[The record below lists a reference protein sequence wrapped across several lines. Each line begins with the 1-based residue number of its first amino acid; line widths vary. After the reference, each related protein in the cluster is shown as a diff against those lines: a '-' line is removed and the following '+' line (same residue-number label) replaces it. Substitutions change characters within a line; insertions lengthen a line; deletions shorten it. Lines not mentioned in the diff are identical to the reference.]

1 MSTRCKGSAHLFPHE
16 TFELRTHRWHLTR
29 VRRGQGD
36 QSKRA
41 TTALFAASALHAL
54 VLVALL
60 AAPLRRRTPQAPQV
74 APLEVSEV
82 AIEVAREE
90 EKPSPSDD
98 EVATRTSRSTEAP
111 RSEPTAALPA
121 PPSTAE
127 ATPAPLSP
135 SPSSPSALS
144 GSPLVMTRPSSPPA
158 IGLALGTP
166 NAFIGPANGATL
178 ERPPSTSPAADER
191 RPRTAAEA
199 KRAVEAALREP
210 ARQRE
215 RDLGLGPEGP
225 VLAALGEATS
235 ASSAPVKGRAV
246 FRAVADGTGMIVGIE
261 VVECDGGRP
270 GWANAAELAR
280 RALQGKKLR
289 MPSSAT
295 LAEMRI
301 EIVSDW
307 KMPSGHDPGT
317 DVSVLG
323 VPVAKGEGKKSTK
336 IDLLDPIPK
345 LVTVELAPDVKVAVP
360 MVNLGIIAVQGDPA
374 DIGARPRRVVH
385 TRLLDSKVL

>member
-1 MSTRCKGSAHLFPHE
+1 
-16 TFELRTHRWHLTR
+16 
-29 VRRGQGD
+29 VRRGQAD
-36 QSKRA
+36 SPKIRIARA
-41 TTALFAASALHAL
+41 RGTSALLVASAVHAL

-60 AAPLRRRTPQAPQV
+60 VAPLRRRTPRAPPAPPPDASFEVTTEAVEAASRDEVAVKV
-74 APLEVSEV
+74 APGPERAHGDMPSAALAAPRS
-82 AIEVAREE
+82 AAAPHDAEVAREE
-90 EKPSPSDD
+90 PVAIAEPSP
-98 EVATRTSRSTEAP
+98 TSIP
-111 RSEPTAALPA
+111 
-121 PPSTAE
+121 
-127 ATPAPLSP
+127 
-135 SPSSPSALS
+135 
-144 GSPLVMTRPSSPPA
+144 SPLVATTMPAAPPA

-166 NAFIGPANGATL
+166 NVFVSRAAS
-178 ERPPSTSPAADER
+178 ERPPTTSPAPDDR
-191 RPRTAAEA
+191 HVRTAAEA
-199 KRAVEAALREP
+199 KRAVETALREP

-215 RDLGLGPEGP
+215 RELGLGPEGP
-225 VLAALGEATS
+225 VLQALGDATS

-261 VVECDGGRP
+261 VLECDGGRP

-289 MPSSAT
+289 MPSTAT

-317 DVSVLG
+317 DVSILG

-345 LVTVELAPDVKVAVP
+345 IEMVELAPDVKVP
-360 MVNLGIIAVQGDPA
+360 IPQVNVRILAVQGDPA
-374 DIGARPRRVVH
+374 DIGAKPRRVVH

>member
-1 MSTRCKGSAHLFPHE
+1 MTM
-16 TFELRTHRWHLTR
+16 
-29 VRRGQGD
+29 
-36 QSKRA
+36 
-41 TTALFAASALHAL
+41 
-54 VLVALL
+54 
-60 AAPLRRRTPQAPQV
+60 
-74 APLEVSEV
+74 
-82 AIEVAREE
+82 
-90 EKPSPSDD
+90 
-98 EVATRTSRSTEAP
+98 
-111 RSEPTAALPA
+111 
-121 PPSTAE
+121 
-127 ATPAPLSP
+127 
-135 SPSSPSALS
+135 PSAS
-144 GSPLVMTRPSSPPA
+144 PA
-158 IGLALGTP
+158 IGLTLGAP
-166 NAFIGPANGATL
+166 NAFIGPASGAVV

-215 RDLGLGPEGP
+215 RELGLGPEGP
-225 VLAALGEATS
+225 VLQALGEATS

-360 MVNLGIIAVQGDPA
+360 QINLTIIAVQGDPA
-374 DIGARPRRVVH
+374 DIGAKPRRVVH

>member
-1 MSTRCKGSAHLFPHE
+1 MTM
-16 TFELRTHRWHLTR
+16 
-29 VRRGQGD
+29 
-36 QSKRA
+36 
-41 TTALFAASALHAL
+41 
-54 VLVALL
+54 
-60 AAPLRRRTPQAPQV
+60 
-74 APLEVSEV
+74 
-82 AIEVAREE
+82 
-90 EKPSPSDD
+90 
-98 EVATRTSRSTEAP
+98 
-111 RSEPTAALPA
+111 
-121 PPSTAE
+121 
-127 ATPAPLSP
+127 
-135 SPSSPSALS
+135 PSAS
-144 GSPLVMTRPSSPPA
+144 PA
-158 IGLALGTP
+158 IGLALGAP
-166 NAFIGPANGATL
+166 NSFIGPANGAAL
-178 ERPPSTSPAADER
+178 ERPPTANPAADER
-191 RPRTAAEA
+191 RPRTPAEA

-215 RDLGLGPEGP
+215 RELGLGPEGP
-225 VLAALGEATS
+225 VLQALGEATS

-323 VPVAKGEGKKSTK
+323 LPVAKGEGKKSTK

-345 LVTVELAPDVKVAVP
+345 IEMVELAPDVKVPVP
-360 MVNLGIIAVQGDPA
+360 QINLRIIAVQGDPA
-374 DIGARPRRVVH
+374 DIRARPRRVVH